1 MLVSRGC
8 PSSPFSMS
16 WIFKLDELCS
26 PSRSAMTRNGAK
38 PEGLRFSN
46 LGRLL
51 KPLTEDLSFSM
62 AYSDG
67 CCWLFLVGDVDRR
80 FSLLAPCGRT
90 AVSPLT
96 ENGKQVPLSK
106 LDVGLPPALLIDFGE
121 FGDSGLDSG
130 ELKTEETAWG
140 KRPPVG
146 IGLDTLD
153 NRRRKAISIS
163 GKSSSP
169 IRFRLCFW

>member
-1 MLVSRGC
+1 
-8 PSSPFSMS
+8 
-16 WIFKLDELCS
+16 
-26 PSRSAMTRNGAK
+26 MTRNGAK

-96 ENGKQVPLSK
+96 G
-106 LDVGLPPALLIDFGE
+106 GE
-121 FGDSGLDSG
+121 P
-130 ELKTEETAWG
+130 T
-140 KRPPVG
+140 KR
-146 IGLDTLD
+146 
-153 NRRRKAISIS
+153 
-163 GKSSSP
+163 
-169 IRFRLCFW
+169 